1 MRARDCLLALSVP
14 MIWGMGFVFAK
25 AALEYFPPILLMAF
39 RFTVTALA
47 MVWFVPRPRGLM
59 AQIFLI
65 ALISAALQYGFT
77 FYGLKSLDASVAALV
92 VQLEVP
98 FMVLLGAIFL
108 NDRPGARKLFG
119 MLLAF
124 AGVAL
129 IAGEPQLHNDWLP
142 LLLVVIG
149 AFLWAC
155 GQVMIRR
162 LGEVGGFALIAWVSV
177 CAAPQLFFASWLV
190 ESDQLRL
197 IAEANWVVWGTVLYL
212 GLVMTAL
219 AYGVWYH
226 LLGRFPISS
235 VGPYLL
241 LLPVF
246 SILGGALLLGER
258 PAAQVLIGGA
268 VVIAGVAAIVVERR
282 PAAPA

>member
-1 MRARDCLLALSVP
+1 MRLRDCLLALSVP

-39 RFTVTALA
+39 RFTVTALV

-65 ALISAALQYGFT
+65 ALVSAALQYGFT

-108 NDRPGARKLFG
+108 KDRPGARKLLG

-124 AGVAL
+124 AGVLL
-129 IAGEPQLHNDWLP
+129 IAGEPQLQNDWLP
-142 LLLVVIG
+142 LLLLVTG

-177 CAAPQLFFASWLV
+177 FAAPQLFFASWLV
-190 ESDQLRL
+190 ESEQLRL

-258 PAAQVLIGGA
+258 PTAQVLIGGA
-268 VVIAGVAAIVVERR
+268 VVVAGVAAIVVERR
-282 PAAPA
+282 RLTPA